1 VRALNQPA
9 TNSGWLRFDGSR
21 LTEERGT
28 CCIELGRADLAQTAL
43 TEALNQPISLRRRG
57 SILTDLATLG
67 IQRHDLDQVLEY
79 GDTAVKF
86 AEQTQSAGY
95 VGRKL
100 QRLRTQLTPYAADDR
115 VSQLTARIS
124 QLPIVT

>member
-1 VRALNQPA
+1 LLHRARP
-9 TNSGWLRFDGSR
+9 
-21 LTEERGT
+21 
-28 CCIELGRADLAQTAL
+28 GRPRSTAL

-79 GDTAVKF
+79 GDTAVKL

-100 QRLRTQLTPYAADDR
+100 
-115 VSQLTARIS
+115 
-124 QLPIVT
+124 